1 MRSLRGLA
9 IALAIVASMGGS
21 LFAADTGTVSGLV
34 FDQGGQP
41 LAGATVKI
49 TGERLPA
56 GRTAQTDSN
65 GAYNFQ
71 ALLPGQYTVEVA
83 PTSGGASAKRAV
95 IVEVDKDT
103 QVDLALGMAL
113 TEDVQVSAAAPTVDL
128 KNTEVNFN
136 YSAETIEALPLART
150 YAGLFQLIPGVA
162 ENDSFAPA
170 AGGSRQDNT
179 YLIDGVNITN
189 PGFGYLSTE
198 VNEFDIVEFN
208 VKRAGISAEFG
219 RSSGFVA
226 NAVTRSGTNRLAG
239 GLRVEVIPSAWIAA
253 ANQIVSNPTDRYVT
267 SGAVGGPILMN
278 RIFFYASGQVRR
290 ETTGDRRNN
299 FGELP
304 DRKVST
310 EELFGKIT
318 ATPSNAHF
326 FNGAYR
332 HRPSETRYGNI
343 GINDSPALG
352 THSQGTNRVAN
363 GSWNWFPDSRTA
375 VEVKYLRLDQP
386 DETVAVT
393 DLGFLPTFDINN
405 LAAMGNFFDPK
416 LNARVGGAS
425 QRFSSQSYDRTEVK
439 GSVSRFLDFAKAQHQ
454 IKVGFGW
461 EDTTENLT
469 RLSNGWGT
477 LSLVQNNTQIQ
488 SRYYPVQ
495 PSQLSK
501 SRTYTIFVQ
510 DDITITQRLVVNAGL
525 LLTRDEFAQQLDTK
539 NTFLKFGFGDEIQ
552 PRIGVNYNLRKGAG
566 DKIYG
571 SFGNYINLEQK
582 SSSRS
587 LAPKNLFLNEALFDA
602 TTGRLISD
610 TVLSNST
617 NKVIDPNVKPPYFN
631 EFVLGYATPLMNHW
645 SVDVF
650 FMFRDGGNFI
660 EDTVHV
666 LPASTFIYENLPAA
680 ERRYRALTFE
690 LNRQLANKWSLNLSY
705 ALSKFY
711 GNADLDGTGS
721 NGIANDGS
729 QYNTSSFLQDGPGI
743 FVEDTFRWGPL
754 NQDRPHVFKA
764 LGTYQPLE
772 RVTLGGSLRVQ
783 SGTPY
788 AAMGQDWYGGYRRF
802 LEPSGSRRNDT
813 WTNVDLLAAY
823 RLPLTNRVN
832 LTFEGRLLNVFDAQ
846 TALFRDTRQYLDG
859 RIRLFTSSP
868 PAGCFSCY
876 TDLMVQGTT
885 QPNPLFGQPTDYAD
899 PRRLLLT
906 ARLAF

>member
-1 MRSLRGLA
+1 MRSFRGLA
-9 IALAIVASMGGS
+9 IVLAIVLGMGGS

-49 TGERLPA
+49 AGDRLPA

-71 ALLPGQYTVEVA
+71 ALLPGQYTVEV
-83 PTSGGASAKRAV
+83 TQTGGAVAARAV

-103 QVDLALGMAL
+103 QVDLVLGMSVK
-113 TEDVQVSAAAPTVDL
+113 EDVQVSAAAPTVDL

-136 YSAETIEALPLART
+136 YTAETIESLPLART

-189 PGFGYLSTE
+189 PGFGSLSTE

-226 NAVTRSGTNRLAG
+226 NAVTRSGTNRFAG
-239 GLRVEVIPSAWIAA
+239 GLRFEAIPTAWIAK
-253 ANQIVSNPTDRYVT
+253 ANQLVSNPTDRYVT
-267 SGAVGGPILMN
+267 SGAIGGPILMN

-304 DRKVST
+304 DRKVKT
-310 EELFGKIT
+310 QEVFGKIT
-318 ATPSNAHF
+318 ATPSNQHF

-332 HRPSETRYGNI
+332 HRPSKTEYGNI
-343 GINDSPALG
+343 GVNDSPALG
-352 THSQGTNRVAN
+352 THSEGTNRVAN
-363 GSWNWFPDSRTA
+363 GSWNFFPDSRTA

-393 DLGFLPTFDINN
+393 DLGFLPAFDVNN
-405 LAAMGNFFDPK
+405 LAKMGNFFDPK

-425 QRFSSQSYDRTEVK
+425 QRWSSQSYDRTEVK

-454 IKVGFGW
+454 LKAGFSW
-461 EDTTENLT
+461 EDTTEDLT

-488 SRYYPVQ
+488 ARYYPVQ

-501 SRTYTIFVQ
+501 SRTYSIFVQ

-539 NTFLKFGFGDEIQ
+539 NTFMTFGFGDEVQ

-582 SSSRS
+582 SSARS
-587 LAPKNLFLNEALFDA
+587 LAPKNLYLNEALFDA

-617 NKVIDPNVKPPYFN
+617 NKVIDPDVKPPYFN
-631 EFVLGYATPLMNHW
+631 EYVLGYATPLMKYW
-645 SVDVF
+645 SLDVF

-660 EDTVHV
+660 EDAVHT
-666 LPASTFIYENLPAA
+666 LPASNFIYVNLPAA
-680 ERRYRALTFE
+680 ERRYRALTME
-690 LNRQLANKWSLNLSY
+690 LNRQFHDKWSLNVSY
-705 ALSKFY
+705 AWSKFY
-711 GNADLDGTGS
+711 GNAELDGTGS
-721 NGIANDGS
+721 NGTTNDGT

-743 FVEDTFRWGPL
+743 FVEDAFRWGPL
-754 NQDRPHVFKA
+754 NQDRPHVFKV
-764 LGTYQPLE
+764 LGTYAPVE
-772 RVTLGGSLRVQ
+772 RVTLGGNLRVQ

-823 RLPLTNRVN
+823 RLPLTARANVTLEARV
-832 LTFEGRLLNVFDAQ
+832 LNVFDAQ

-859 RIRLFTSSP
+859 RIRSFTSPP

-885 QPNPLFGQPTDYAD
+885 QPNPLFGTPTDYAD